1 MFWFRKQN
9 LEENYLG
16 NFTFFLL
23 KYFEKGT
30 LLSYHIRV
38 PLVVIMKIV
47 LLSQVKLVSTASSLF
62 VHQLA
67 NQKRLLEKYGKEI
80 CLLDASYNTT
90 KYSIPLFFLAVKTN
104 VDYQIAG
111 SFAVQE
117 ESTYSIS
124 KAATIFKS
132 SNNKWKPLAYMVA
145 NCNEEISAIVE
156 NFLGSNNNN
165 NAVLYSTIFYLHI

>member
-1 MFWFRKQN
+1 MEK
-9 LEENYLG
+9 NYLG

-23 KYFEKGT
+23 KYFETGA

-47 LLSQVKLVSTASSLF
+47 LLSQVKLVSTTSSLF

-80 CLLDASYNTT
+80 CLFDASYNTT
-90 KYSIPLFFLAVKTN
+90 KYSIPLFFFAVKTN

-111 SFAVQE
+111 SFGVQDETTDAISEAVV
-117 ESTYSIS
+117 IL
-124 KAATIFKS
+124 KS
-132 SNNKWKPLAYMVA
+132 WNNKWKPLAFMVD
-145 NCNEEISAIVE
+145 NVTRSQRHRET
-156 NFLGSNNNN
+156 FPG
-165 NAVLYSTIFYLHI
+165 